1 MQPDSSAAGIIHN
14 VVRNQRKERL
24 TMAKHPVKALPYA
37 NDALKGIGAKTIEIH
52 HDKLYAGYVNKRN
65 EIEEELTKVDS
76 SKANQI
82 YSQMRGLKHEETF
95 AANGQILHEIYF
107 DVMGGDGQPAG
118 EVFDKIKED
127 FGSYATWRRTSRR
140 RACAPAVGWFSRT
153 I

>member
-1 MQPDSSAAGIIHN
+1 
-14 VVRNQRKERL
+14 
-24 TMAKHPVKALPYA
+24 MAKHPVKALPYA

-65 EIEEELTKVDS
+65 EIEEELGKVDR

-107 DVMGGDGQPAG
+107 AIMGGDGQAAG

-127 FGSYATWRRTSRR
+127 FGSYAAWEED
-140 RACAPAVGWFSRT
+140 F
-153 I
+153 